1 MTYISI
7 DPARLAEELAADED
21 VVRALRENGDVAE
34 KVRPVDVHFEGDA
47 EAISQIEDD
56 AEQLGW
62 RVVDITEEDDGQAT
76 LWLQR
81 DQTTTDSA
89 LCGLT
94 EDALRIE
101 ATYGV
106 GYDGWGTVAETE
118 TDHHP

>member
-1 MTYISI
+1 MPNISVV
-7 DPARLAEELAADED
+7 PARLAEELAADED

-34 KVRPVDVHFEGDA
+34 VVRPVDAHFEGDA
-47 EAISQIEDD
+47 DAISRIEDD

-62 RVVDITEEDDGQAT
+62 RVVDVTEEDEGQAT

-81 DQTTTDSA
+81 NQTTTDSA
-89 LCGLT
+89 LRGLT

-106 GYDGWGTVAETE
+106 DYDGWGTVAETE
-118 TDHHP
+118 GDHRP